1 MAADNSRREHDTN
14 GTGTNGDTTHTP
26 HHDGFQSLEVT
37 VVLADLRGYTA
48 VGTAHDDRTL
58 IEILDCFLG
67 TMSDVVLAH
76 GGTVD
81 KFLGDAIMA
90 VFGAPEPCPDHVRR
104 GLACA
109 AAMQLAMDGINT
121 ANSARLLPELHCGV
135 GVNTGM
141 VMAGWV
147 GSARHREYAVVGDTV
162 NLASRIESLSLR
174 GQVLMGEQTRIAAG
188 AFATT
193 GEPVEAFLKGQPR
206 TVKIC
211 ELKGIPE
218 LGLVVNRRDL
228 RRSHRVRVRMP
239 FTFQVLDGKRV
250 DPTVRQGTV
259 RDIGYQGMLAELD
272 AHLPDFTD
280 IKLALDLAPLGH
292 RAADVYGKVLHTKQR
307 GSRSLSG
314 IEFTS
319 INPESDLSIRQFVQ
333 MLLQG
338 CPGDG
343 SD

>member
-1 MAADNSRREHDTN
+1 MTADNSRREHDTN
-14 GTGTNGDTTHTP
+14 GTGASDDTTQPP
-26 HHDGFQSLEVT
+26 HHDGFKSLEVT

-58 IEILDCFLG
+58 IEILDRFLG

-81 KFLGDAIMA
+81 KFMGDAIMA
-90 VFGAPEPCPDHVRR
+90 VFGAPEHCTDHARR

-109 AAMQLAMDGINT
+109 AAMQLAMDAIN
-121 ANSARLLPELHCGV
+121 AVHSSLLLPELHCGI

-141 VMAGWV
+141 VMVGWV

-174 GQVLMGEQTRIAAG
+174 GQVLIGEQTRIAAG

-206 TVKIC
+206 AVRIC

-218 LGLVVNRRDL
+218 LGLVVKRRDL

-239 FTFQVLDGKRV
+239 FTFQILDGKRV
-250 DPTVRQGTV
+250 DPTVHQGTV
-259 RDIGYQGMLAELD
+259 HDVGYQGILAELD
-272 AHLPDFTD
+272 GQLPDFTD
-280 IKLALDLAPLGH
+280 IKLALDLAPLGQ
-292 RAADVYGKVLHTKQR
+292 RAADVYGKVLHTKRR
-307 GSRSLSG
+307 GAHNLSG

-319 INPESDLSIRQFVQ
+319 VTMESEISIRQFVQ

-343 SD
+343 RD

>member
-1 MAADNSRREHDTN
+1 MTADNSPREHDTN
-14 GTGTNGDTTHTP
+14 GTGASDDTTQPP
-26 HHDGFQSLEVT
+26 HHDGFKSLEVT

-58 IEILDCFLG
+58 IEILDRFLG

-81 KFLGDAIMA
+81 KFMGDAIMA
-90 VFGAPEPCPDHVRR
+90 VFGAPEHCTDHARR

-109 AAMQLAMDGINT
+109 AAMQLAMDAIN
-121 ANSARLLPELHCGV
+121 AVNSSLLLPELHCGI

-141 VMAGWV
+141 AMVGWV

-206 TVKIC
+206 AVRIC

-218 LGLVVNRRDL
+218 LGLVVKRRDL
-228 RRSHRVRVRMP
+228 RRSHRVRVRMA

-250 DPTVRQGTV
+250 DSAVHQGTV
-259 RDIGYQGMLAELD
+259 RDIGYQGILAELD
-272 AHLPDFTD
+272 GHLPDFTD

-292 RAADVYGKVLHTKQR
+292 RAADVYGKVLHTKRR
-307 GSRSLSG
+307 GAHSLSG

-319 INPESDLSIRQFVQ
+319 INPESDISIRHFVQ

-338 CPGDG
+338 CTGDG
-343 SD
+343 RD